1 MAAPEPGTGFRPIPD
16 NLPALQRPPP
26 LLPAEEA
33 RERYWNLVALV
44 AIAAAALAGL
54 GWWSYD
60 NVRGSMR
67 ELRAAGLA
75 SYLESE
81 SKVLTLW
88 FEEKKLAAERWSVTG
103 RVQVEAAELARLAG
117 ETDAGRACRSPA
129 RQALVA
135 EIAPFVKLEAA
146 VAVNLFARNGDILAA
161 LHDEYCGLSVAG
173 SEFAALIAPVFD
185 GRTVFVRPFAE
196 VARVGASIEA
206 PYREPLVWVITPM
219 RDAEG
224 RVVAGLGF
232 GRRAKDGFDTLL
244 ANTQSQSSRESY
256 AMDAAGHLL
265 TRSRYLGDLRR
276 SGLVPP
282 DGDGVLQAENRDP
295 GGDVVAGYVPP
306 VDGAERPR
314 TRLATEAIESAAPGA
329 SREGAILDPY
339 RNYRGAEVIGA
350 WRWLPLKDMAVVVE
364 IDAAEAY
371 APLRYL
377 ETAFGLL
384 MGFMAAAVLAAL
396 ASGLWAMRLKQREA
410 RRVGQYTLEREIGEG
425 GISRVHLARHSHLKR
440 PTAVKVLKAALAT
453 DEMVTRFE
461 REVQLSSRL
470 THPNTIEIYDYGR
483 TRDGTFYY
491 AMEYLEGLSLEEIV
505 TRDGPM
511 PASRAAHLLLQ
522 ACGALHEAH
531 QRGLVH
537 RDVKPQNLMVC
548 RLGGQHDFLKVLDFG
563 LVKDLG
569 NDQTRDLTQFARML
583 GTPLYM
589 APERIR
595 NPADA
600 DARADIYALGAVAFF
615 LLTGRRVFEAA
626 SDLDLVNQV
635 LNSPPRSPT
644 QAGAADVPP
653 LLDSLVLR
661 CLAKD
666 RGQRPATIAEV
677 AAVLRE
683 VARARPWREEMAAI
697 WWASRA
703 SALGVLPLPPEG
715 TASG

>member
-44 AIAAAALAGL
+44 AIAAVALGAL
-54 GWWSYD
+54 GWWSYE
-60 NVRGSMR
+60 NVRGSLR

-88 FEEKKLAAERWSVTG
+88 FEEKKRAAERWSLTG
-103 RVQVEAAELARLAG
+103 RVQVEAAMLARLAEDTG
-117 ETDAGRACRSPA
+117 AARACHSPG
-129 RQALVA
+129 RQALLA
-135 EIAPFVKLEAA
+135 EITPFLKLEETA
-146 VAVNLFARNGDILAA
+146 AVNLIAANGDVLASVS
-161 LHDEYCGLSVAG
+161 DEYCGLSVAG
-173 SEFAALIAPVFD
+173 SEFAKLISPVFE

-196 VARVGASIEA
+196 RARVGAA
-206 PYREPLVWVITPM
+206 REVPHRDPLVWVLAPM

-224 RVVAGLGF
+224 RVVAALGF
-232 GRRAKDGFDTLL
+232 GRRAKDGFAKLL
-244 ANTQSQSSRESY
+244 ESSFSKSTRESY
-256 AMDAAGHLL
+256 AMDAAGFML
-265 TRSRYLGDLRR
+265 TQSRYLGDLRR
-276 SGLVPP
+276 GGLAPP
-282 DGDGVLQAENRDP
+282 DGDGVLQVEIRDP
-295 GGDVVAGYVPP
+295 GGDVVAGFAPP
-306 VDGAERPR
+306 TGGAARPL
-314 TRLATEAIESAAPGA
+314 TRLAREAIDLAASGGA
-329 SREGAILDPY
+329 REGAILDPY

-350 WRWLPLKDMAVVVE
+350 WRWLPGKDMAVVVE

-384 MGFMAAAVLAAL
+384 MGFMATAVLAAL

-425 GISRVHLARHSHLKR
+425 GICRVYLARHSLLKR
-440 PTAVKVLKAALAT
+440 PTAVKILKTALAT

-491 AMEYLEGLSLEEIV
+491 AMEYLEGLSLEELV

-511 PASRAAHLLLQ
+511 PASRAVHLLLQ

-548 RLGGQHDFLKVLDFG
+548 RLGGQVDFLKVLDFG
-563 LVKDLG
+563 LVKELK
-569 NDQTRDLTQFARML
+569 NDHTRDLTQFARML

-595 NPADA
+595 NPADV
-600 DARADIYALGAVAFF
+600 DARVDIYALGAVAFF

-626 SDLDLVNQV
+626 SDHDLVNQV
-635 LNSPPRSPT
+635 LNTPAQSPT
-644 QAGAADVPP
+644 AAGAHDVPP
-653 LLDSLVLR
+653 LLDALVLR

-666 RGQRPATIAEV
+666 RDARPATILEVSAVLQEV
-677 AAVLRE
+677 AL
-683 VARARPWREEMAAI
+683 ARPWREEMAAA
-697 WWASRA
+697 WWKSRA
-703 SALGVLPLPPEG
+703 SALGIVTAPDAA
-715 TASG
+715 ASG

>member
-44 AIAAAALAGL
+44 AIAAVALAAL
-54 GWWSYD
+54 GWWSYE
-60 NVRGSMR
+60 NVRGSLR
-67 ELRAAGLA
+67 ELRAAGLS

-88 FEEKKLAAERWSVTG
+88 FEEKKRAAERWSVTG
-103 RVQVEAAELARLAG
+103 QVQAESVALARLAEG
-117 ETDAGRACRSPA
+117 TDATRACRSP
-129 RQALVA
+129 RRHALVA
-135 EIAPFVKLEAA
+135 EITPFLKLEEMAA
-146 VAVNLFARNGDILAA
+146 MNLIARNGDILAS

-173 SEFAALIAPVFD
+173 SEFAALMSPVFE

-196 VARVGASIEA
+196 SARVGASREV
-206 PYREPLVWVITPM
+206 PHREPLVWVLSPM

-224 RVVAGLGF
+224 RVIAALGF
-232 GRRAKDGFDTLL
+232 GRRARDGFAKLL
-244 ANTQSQSSRESY
+244 AADLAKSTRESY
-256 AMDAAGHLL
+256 AMDAAGFML
-265 TRSRYLGDLRR
+265 TQSRYLGDLRR
-276 SGLVPP
+276 GGLVPA
-282 DGDGVLQAENRDP
+282 DGDGILQAQIRDP
-295 GGDVVAGYVPP
+295 GGDVVAGFVPGGDEP
-306 VDGAERPR
+306 RPR
-314 TRLATEAIESAAPGA
+314 TQLAQQAIDLAASGGA
-329 SREGAILDPY
+329 REGAILDPY
-339 RNYRGAEVIGA
+339 RNYRGADVIGA
-350 WRWLPLKDMAVVVE
+350 WRWLPGKNMAVVVE

-396 ASGLWAMRLKQREA
+396 ASALWAMRLKQREA

-425 GISRVHLARHSHLKR
+425 GISRVYLAHHSLLKR
-440 PTAVKVLKAALAT
+440 PTAVKVLKTALAS

-491 AMEYLEGLSLEEIV
+491 AMEYLEGLTLEELV
-505 TRDGPM
+505 TREGRM
-511 PASRAAHLLLQ
+511 PASRAAHLLRQ

-563 LVKDLG
+563 LVKELG
-569 NDQTRDLTQFARML
+569 NDHTRDLTQFARML

-600 DARADIYALGAVAFF
+600 DARADIYAIGAVAFF
-615 LLTGRRVFEAA
+615 LLTGRRVFEAG
-626 SDLDLVNQV
+626 SDHDLVNQV
-635 LNSPPRSPT
+635 LNTPARPPSE
-644 QAGAADVPP
+644 AGAPDVPP
-653 LLDSLVLR
+653 LLDSLVVR

-666 RGQRPATIAEV
+666 REARPATIMEV
-677 AAVLRE
+677 AAVLQE
-683 VARARPWREEMAAI
+683 VALARPWREEMAAE
-697 WWASRA
+697 WWASRGGTGGIA
-703 SALGVLPLPPEG
+703 PPAAG
-715 TASG
+715 AASG